1 MLKSILLWLASLQR
15 IYKKAILIVLDILV
29 IPLLFWLAYAIR
41 LAQLDVGHWINH
53 LPIIV
58 WTTAL
63 AIAAL
68 WIMGIYHSV
77 IRSFNEN
84 LMLRLGMA
92 TLITVIGLYL
102 CAYLKIAII
111 PTSIPL
117 MFGFLLFGWV
127 WISRA
132 IIRSMVNYAFSNHIP
147 KIRVAIYG
155 AGASGQQ
162 MATAFARSDSY
173 LPLFFLDDDVN
184 LQGQTVEG
192 IKVYAPQ
199 QLIDLHNKFAINE
212 VLLAI
217 PSISKQRKNE
227 IIKSIEPIFARV
239 REIPDLKAVVNG
251 NIELSDI
258 RELDIVDLLGRDT
271 VPPKEDLLDKNIC
284 AKVIMVTG
292 AGGSIGSELCR
303 QIYKRQPKVLI
314 LFEQSEYSLYAID
327 KELSSQHNSAVRII
341 PILGSVMN
349 ESKMQ
354 RIMQSY
360 GVQTVYH
367 AAAYKH
373 VPLVECNP
381 IEGLRN
387 NSVGTAQCLN
397 AAVAAAVETFVLVS
411 TDKAVRPTNVMG
423 ASKRLAE
430 LYCQA
435 VAHQQSATNISIV
448 RFGNVLG
455 SSGSVVPLFKRQ
467 IAEGGP
473 ITVTHPEVTRYF
485 MTIPEAAL
493 LVIQAGAMG
502 QGGDVFLLDMGES
515 VKIRDLAAQMIA
527 LSGLKLKETPQ
538 SEGDIEILYTGLRPG
553 EKLYEELL
561 IDQDNTQATSH
572 ERIVRSY
579 EKYFD
584 RDQIQQLLDKIKH
597 DYNSID
603 DLNAILLQL
612 EYFVDGYKRS
622 KDVSVN

>member
-1 MLKSILLWLASLQR
+1 MLKSMLLRLASLQR
-15 IYKKAILIVLDILV
+15 IYKKGILILLDIVV
-29 IPLLFWLAYAIR
+29 IPILIWLVYSIR
-41 LAQLDVGHWINH
+41 LVHFNVHYWVDNGHI
-53 LPIIV
+53 LV
-58 WTTAL
+58 LTTAL
-63 AIAAL
+63 SIAVL
-68 WIMGIYHSV
+68 WVFGIYHAV

-84 LMLRLGMA
+84 LMLRLGVA

-102 CAYLKIAII
+102 FAYFKLAVI
-111 PTSIPL
+111 PASIPL
-117 MFGFLLFGWV
+117 MFGFLLFAWV

-132 IIRSMVNYAFSNHIP
+132 IIRSGINYAFSHHIP
-147 KIRVAIYG
+147 KTRVAIYG

-199 QLIDLHNKFAINE
+199 QLIDLHEKFAINE

-251 NIELSDI
+251 HIELSDI

-271 VPPKEDLLDKNIC
+271 VPPKEDLLDKNIR

-327 KELSSQHNSAVRII
+327 KELSSQPTGAVRII

-349 ESKMQ
+349 EAKMQ

-387 NSVGTAQCLN
+387 NSVGTAHCLN
-397 AAVAAAVETFVLVS
+397 AAVASAVETFVLVS

-467 IAEGGP
+467 IAAGGP

-527 LSGLKLKETPQ
+527 LSGLKLKPTPQ

-584 RDQIQQLLDKIKH
+584 RDEIQQLLDKIKQ
-597 DYNSID
+597 DYNSVD
-603 DLNAILLQL
+603 DLDEILKQL